1 MARSPWRTGLWTA
14 LLVVAMGAFWLTFAP
29 TVAGGRSAYVIVAGA
44 SMEPTLRRGDL
55 VIARAA
61 ESYQAGDIVTYQH
74 PTVGPVIHRILE
86 ADNGTYTLQG
96 DANDWTDSYHP
107 APGEIL
113 GKAWIHLP
121 RVGSLL
127 TWLRLPPVMGLLA
140 LVISFLVVSMV
151 WPSRDSAP
159 AKGPP
164 GRVDTWLSGWAESA
178 SSLQFI
184 VFLLGLMALLGFL
197 LALPAWS
204 RPLSRAA
211 DRVYPYAHSG
221 AFQYS
226 GRVPSE
232 VFGDSV
238 LRTGQPTYLKLT
250 RRLSLA
256 FDYSF
261 TSDSPS
267 SITGTT
273 SLAVEVSDINGWTR
287 RLVLQEPQP
296 FEGATA
302 RASGILNLGV
312 ISGYL
317 EALEERTGVTRPYYT
332 VSVQPVVQVEGVVA
346 GLPLTTTF
354 EPELKFM
361 IDDLQLQLAPQDP
374 ALGEG
379 DPLAP
384 RKDAAVETTVPA
396 PNRLTILGVS
406 PTVRAARWISGVLLL
421 LGVGGLG
428 LLTWIYLRSVRRDPL
443 VAIQLK
449 YGAQLVAMRP
459 QAFEIGGATVDV
471 ASLDDL
477 ARVAEKHGRLIHWV
491 AKEAAYDF
499 FVPTGETLY
508 AFRLAVPEAP
518 VPTVEAIAPTSE
530 QAGKPV
536 STDDHREPGA

>member
-29 TVAGGRSAYVIVAGA
+29 TVAGGGSAYVIVAGA

-61 ESYQAGDIVTYQH
+61 ESYQVGDIVTYQH
-74 PTVGPVIHRILE
+74 PTVGPVIHRILQ

-113 GKAWIHLP
+113 GKAWVHLP
-121 RVGSLL
+121 RVGSVL

-140 LVISFLVVSMV
+140 LVISVLVVTMV
-151 WPSRDSAP
+151 WPTREKAP
-159 AKGPP
+159 ATEPQPGGYLAERLGGKRLQPSIHRLHSGPDGPAGIPAGHAGLVSPTEP
-164 GRVDTWLSGWAESA
+164 GRRSR
-178 SSLQFI
+178 
-184 VFLLGLMALLGFL
+184 
-197 LALPAWS
+197 LPV
-204 RPLSRAA
+204 RVHRCLPVQRA
-211 DRVYPYAHSG
+211 R
-221 AFQYS
+221 
-226 GRVPSE
+226 PSE

-250 RRLSLA
+250 RRLGLA

-267 SITGTT
+267 SLTGTT

-287 RLVLQEPQP
+287 RLVLQEAQP
-296 FEGATA
+296 FEGTTA

-312 ISGYL
+312 IASYL
-317 EALEERTGVTRPYYT
+317 DALEDRTGVTRPYYT
-332 VSVQPVVQVEGVVA
+332 VSVQPVVQVDGVVA

-354 EPELKFM
+354 EPELKFL
-361 IDDLQLQLAPQDP
+361 IDDLQFQLAPQDP

-396 PNRLTILGVS
+396 SNRLTILGVS

-421 LGVGGLG
+421 LGLGGLG
-428 LLTWIYLRSVRRDPL
+428 LLAWIYLRSVRRDPL

-477 ARVAEKHGRLIHWV
+477 ARLAEKHGRLMHWV

-508 AFRLAVPEAP
+508 AFRLTVPGEPA
-518 VPTVEAIAPTSE
+518 TA
-530 QAGKPV
+530 
-536 STDDHREPGA
+536 DDNPETPE